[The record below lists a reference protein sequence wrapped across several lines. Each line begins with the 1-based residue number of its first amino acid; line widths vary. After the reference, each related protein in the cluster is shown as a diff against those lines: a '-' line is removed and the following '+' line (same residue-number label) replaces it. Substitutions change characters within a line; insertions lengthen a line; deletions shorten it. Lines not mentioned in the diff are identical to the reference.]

1 MALNMS
7 RFVTMPSH
15 VLPSSFV
22 APSLQV
28 SLSPCS
34 WRTRPSPC
42 ASCHLS
48 PSSSSKPLLGSND
61 YSLLK
66 SLTLSPHAVN
76 SEADSSTRRMKEV
89 KERTREAFYRAWDS
103 RAAMEMVDTVER
115 LGLSYHFE
123 DQINA
128 LLQRFCDW
136 NASEDLF
143 TTALRFRLLRQNG
156 FPTHSDVFG
165 KFMDKNGKF
174 KESLTEDIWGML
186 SLHEASHLGAKN
198 EEILAEAKEFT
209 RIHLIQSMPHMEP
222 HFSSHVGRALELPRH
237 LRMARLEAR
246 NYIDE
251 YSRES
256 NPNSALLELAKLDFD
271 MVQSLH
277 QKELAEIVR
286 WWKQLGLV
294 DKLDFARDRPMEC
307 FLWTVGIFPDPRHSS
322 CRIELTKAIAILL
335 VIDDIYDSYGSLDE
349 LALFTDAV
357 KRWDLGAMDQLPEYM
372 KICYMAL
379 YNTTNDIAYRI
390 LKEHGWSVIED
401 LKRTWMDIFGAFL
414 AEAQCFEGGHVPSL
428 EEYLTN
434 AVTTGGTYMAL
445 VHAFFLMGQGVT
457 RENMAM
463 LKPYPNIFSCSG
475 KILRLWDD
483 LGTAREEQERGDN
496 ASSIECYK
504 REREMDTVLED
515 EACRKHIR
523 QMIQSLWVELNGE
536 LVASSALPLSI
547 IKAAF
552 NLSRTAQVIYQHGDD
567 NKTSSVEDH
576 VQALLFR
583 PVSSNGHAQI
593 TMH

>member
-1 MALNMS
+1 
-7 RFVTMPSH
+7 
-15 VLPSSFV
+15 
-22 APSLQV
+22 
-28 SLSPCS
+28 
-34 WRTRPSPC
+34 
-42 ASCHLS
+42 
-48 PSSSSKPLLGSND
+48 
-61 YSLLK
+61 
-66 SLTLSPHAVN
+66 
-76 SEADSSTRRMKEV
+76 
-89 KERTREAFYRAWDS
+89 
-103 RAAMEMVDTVER
+103 
-115 LGLSYHFE
+115 
-123 DQINA
+123 
-128 LLQRFCDW
+128 
-136 NASEDLF
+136 
-143 TTALRFRLLRQNG
+143 
-156 FPTHSDVFG
+156 
-165 KFMDKNGKF
+165 
-174 KESLTEDIWGML
+174 
-186 SLHEASHLGAKN
+186 
-198 EEILAEAKEFT
+198 
-209 RIHLIQSMPHMEP
+209 
-222 HFSSHVGRALELPRH
+222 
-237 LRMARLEAR
+237 
-246 NYIDE
+246 
-251 YSRES
+251 
-256 NPNSALLELAKLDFD
+256 
-271 MVQSLH
+271 
-277 QKELAEIVR
+277 
-286 WWKQLGLV
+286 
-294 DKLDFARDRPMEC
+294 MEC

-390 LKEHGWSVIED
+390 LKEHRWSVIED

-414 AEAQCFEGGHVPSL
+414 AEAHCFKGGHVPSL
-428 EEYLTN
+428 EEYLNN

-504 REREMDTVLED
+504 REREREMDTVLDD

>member
-1 MALNMS
+1 MA
-7 RFVTMPSH
+7 
-15 VLPSSFV
+15 SFV

-28 SLSPCS
+28 SSSPCS

-42 ASCHLS
+42 TRCHLS
-48 PSSSSKPLLGSND
+48 PSSSSKPLLGSHD

-66 SLTLSPHAVN
+66 SLTLSPHVVN

-123 DQINA
+123 GEINA

-156 FPTHSDVFG
+156 FPTPSDVFG

-198 EEILAEAKEFT
+198 EEVLAEAKEFT

-237 LRMARLEAR
+237 LRMQPELSS
-246 NYIDE
+246 
-251 YSRES
+251 SRAS
-256 NPNSALLELAKLDFD
+256 KIDFD

-277 QKELAEIVR
+277 QKELTEI
-286 WWKQLGLV
+286 
-294 DKLDFARDRPMEC
+294 C

-322 CRIELTKAIAILL
+322 CRIELNKAIAILL

-349 LALFTDAV
+349 LALFTDAMGS
-357 KRWDLGAMDQLPEYM
+357 WCNGSAPEYM

-463 LKPYPNIFSCSG
+463 LKPYPNIFFCSG
-475 KILRLWDD
+475 KFFGYGMTWEL
-483 LGTAREEQERGDN
+483 QEGDN

-593 TMH
+593 TMQ

>member
-1 MALNMS
+1 MAFNMS

-28 SLSPCS
+28 SSSPCS
-34 WRTRPSPC
+34 WPMRPSPC
-42 ASCHLS
+42 TRCHLS
-48 PSSSSKPLLGSND
+48 PSSSSKPLLGSHD

-66 SLTLSPHAVN
+66 SLTLSPHVVN
-76 SEADSSTRRMKEV
+76 SEADGSTRRMKEV

-103 RAAMEMVDTVER
+103 RAAMEMVD
-115 LGLSYHFE
+115 H
-123 DQINA
+123 I
-128 LLQRFCDW
+128 
-136 NASEDLF
+136 LF

-198 EEILAEAKEFT
+198 EEVLAEAKEFT
-209 RIHLIQSMPHMEP
+209 RIHLIQSMPYMEP

-256 NPNSALLELAKLDFD
+256 NPNSVLLELAKLDFD

-414 AEAQCFEGGHVPSL
+414 AEAYCFKGGHVPSL

-504 REREMDTVLED
+504 REREREMDTVLED